1 MNLSKLKQAEENFF
15 NRYPGGFDDPEM
27 EAIKKKHK
35 MDKMVSFVQESFA
48 KKNFK
53 DTDTI
58 IENITKTVTR
68 ASVVSVFE
76 KVKFKDFTKFLTHE
90 EKKLMVKGLKEIL
103 HGDERKGFELFHDVL
118 QIGKLAKWPLMT
130 VVQNYYRPSYEVF
143 IKPTTAKNT
152 IQYFELEGLV
162 YKPQPTWEF
171 YEKYRETINEMKKNV
186 DPTFTKYNAGFCG
199 FLMMSV

>member
-1 MNLSKLKQAEENFF
+1 
-15 NRYPGGFDDPEM
+15 
-27 EAIKKKHK
+27 
-35 MDKMVSFVQESFA
+35 MDKMIAFVRESFA

-53 DTDTI
+53 DIDFI
-58 IENITKTVTR
+58 IENITRTITR
-68 ASVVSVFE
+68 ASMVSIFE
-76 KVKFKDFTKFLTHE
+76 KMKFRDFAKFLTHE
-90 EKKLMVKGLKEIL
+90 EKELMAKGLKWIL

-118 QIGKLAKWPLMT
+118 QIGKLAKWPLIT
-130 VVQNYYRPSYEVF
+130 IIQNYYRPEFEVF

-152 IQYFELEGLV
+152 IKYFELEGLV